1 MKAKNTCYCRVYA
14 REGSRHSEV
23 FNQNVCSVDACRRKR
38 HLWIAP
44 RSRGVEVY
52 PWLCWL
58 KVSSISLWWR
68 AEVGGIRTQKVASGR
83 PSVSF
88 SYTLSPPRENPRLC
102 KGVAFSDIE
111 NQWPISRCSK
121 WKETP
126 PEEDEN
132 RCAKRFE
139 ARANIG
145 LSRPTSSH
153 SSMDT
158 LKKEKGLHEK
168 CHLFL
173 LRSRQNV
180 AKKPTK

>member
-1 MKAKNTCYCRVYA
+1 MTNK
-14 REGSRHSEV
+14 SV
-23 FNQNVCSVDACRRKR
+23 FKMERNA
-38 HLWIAP
+38 
-44 RSRGVEVY
+44 
-52 PWLCWL
+52 
-58 KVSSISLWWR
+58 
-68 AEVGGIRTQKVASGR
+68 
-83 PSVSF
+83 
-88 SYTLSPPRENPRLC
+88 
-102 KGVAFSDIE
+102 
-111 NQWPISRCSK
+111 
-121 WKETP
+121 

-132 RCAKRFE
+132 RCAKHFE

-145 LSRPTSSH
+145 LSRPTSSR